1 MSDFCAIAELLSR
14 GRSAHHPVA
23 RQAGAVIDF
32 SRFHA
37 MAGAWY
43 AACVAQPGKRWALYF
58 EDTLEFAAALL
69 GAWQANKVVY
79 LPGDALPATLGS
91 LRSQVDG
98 FAGQL
103 PPEYAP
109 LTPVEGASRP
119 PWHVLNAETTMLV
132 VYTSGSNGAP
142 VAIPKHLRQ
151 LDAEVATLARCWDA
165 LASDATVL
173 GTVSHQH
180 IYGLLFRVL
189 WPLASGRPLHAER
202 LLYPESMV
210 DAMAQGP
217 SVLIASPAHLKRLP
231 DQLDWPSVQRAGLRA
246 VFSSGGA
253 LSPEAAQECLRLTG
267 QAPIEIYGSSETG
280 GIAWRQRA
288 TESIVHWTPLPGV
301 EVQVADDLLQVR
313 SAHLP
318 DTQWFASSDRVALQA
333 DGFELL
339 GRSDR
344 IVKIE
349 EKRISLTALDAGLL
363 ASGCLEAVATFVL
376 PGARST
382 LAVVAT
388 PNAKGWALLQ
398 QQGKS
403 ALNRLLR
410 ACVAGQV
417 EASVLPR
424 RWRYVWSLPVNSQGK
439 TTQAALERCFDL
451 RLPQATHIT
460 RSEQNAQVQIVVAK
474 DLPQF
479 EGHFPEAPI
488 LPGVTQVEWALY
500 FGRML
505 FALPPVFLGLEAL
518 KFQRVIAP
526 GSAVQLQLHFQR
538 ERGRLEFTLQSSAGQ
553 HATGRV
559 VLGDTT

>member
-14 GRSAHHPVA
+14 GRSARHPVA
-23 RQAGAVIDF
+23 QQAGATVDF
-32 SRFHA
+32 SRFRA
-37 MAGAWY
+37 MAGAWH
-43 AACVAQPGKRWALYF
+43 AACAAQPGKRWALYF

-69 GAWQANKVVY
+69 GAWQAGKVVY

-91 LRSQVDG
+91 LRNQVDG

-103 PPEYAP
+103 PSEYAP
-109 LTPVEGASRP
+109 LTPVEGARTP
-119 PWHVLNAETTMLV
+119 PWHALDAETTMLV
-132 VYTSGSNGAP
+132 VYTSGSNGEP

-151 LDAEVATLARCWDA
+151 LDAEVATLARCWDT
-165 LASDATVL
+165 LVGDATVL

-189 WPLASGRPLHAER
+189 WPLASGLTLRADR
-202 LLYPESMV
+202 MLYPESMV
-210 DAMAQGP
+210 DAMTRGP

-231 DQLDWPSVQRAGLRA
+231 DQLNWPSVRRAGLRA

-267 QAPIEIYGSSETG
+267 RAPIEIYGSSETG

-288 TESIVHWTPLPGV
+288 TESIVRWTPLPGV

-318 DTQWFASSDRVALQA
+318 DTRWFASTDRVALQA
-333 DGFELL
+333 GGFELL

-363 ASGCLEAVATFVL
+363 ASGYLEAVTTFVL

-382 LAVVAT
+382 LAVVAA
-388 PNAKGWALLQ
+388 PNAKGWALLH

-403 ALNRLLR
+403 AFNRLLR
-410 ACVAGQV
+410 SCVADQV

-424 RWRYVWSLPVNSQGK
+424 RWRYVWNLPVNSQGK
-439 TTQAALERCFDL
+439 ITQAALERCFDL
-451 RLPQATHIT
+451 RLPQAIYIT
-460 RSEQNAQVQIVVAK
+460 RTELDAQVQIAVAK

-479 EGHFPEAPI
+479 EGHFPQTPI
-488 LPGVTQVEWALY
+488 LPGVAQVEWALH

-505 FALPPVFLGLEAL
+505 LPLPPVFLGLEAL
-518 KFQRVIAP
+518 KFQRVIVP
-526 GSAVQLQLHFQR
+526 GSVVQLQLHFLP
-538 ERGRLEFTLQSSAGQ
+538 ERGRLEFTLRSSVGQ
-553 HATGRV
+553 HATGRA
-559 VLGDTT
+559 VLGDAT